1 MHLLLASWSRKGTSG
16 IKREQSRAAELIWNQ
31 PAHPPDAAGSPA
43 PTDTRGR
50 GANREL
56 IQPGRKETLS
66 SCGRC
71 IHEENVGIF
80 VFLNFYVANR
90 LDVRKRMSLQADT
103 SSGAPTRFSA
113 CGRMSL
119 FSVCW
124 EIKPVYSFE
133 AACKC
138 HQQSS
143 VQMGKG
149 VGRGVFSLPHFADKY
164 TDEWRPSPYITTL
177 QGLRGHSC
185 W

>member
-1 MHLLLASWSRKGTSG
+1 MHLLLASWSRKGMRG
-16 IKREQSRAAELIWNQ
+16 IKQGQSRAAKLIWNQ
-31 PAHPPDAAGSPA
+31 PAHPSDAAGSPA
-43 PTDTRGR
+43 PTGTRGR

-66 SCGRC
+66 SCGWC
-71 IHEENVGIF
+71 IHEKNVGIF

-90 LDVRKRMSLQADT
+90 LDVRKKMSLQADS
-103 SSGAPTRFSA
+103 SSGVPTRFSA

-119 FSVCW
+119 FNVCW

-149 VGRGVFSLPHFADKY
+149 AGRGVCFLATF
-164 TDEWRPSPYITTL
+164 
-177 QGLRGHSC
+177 C